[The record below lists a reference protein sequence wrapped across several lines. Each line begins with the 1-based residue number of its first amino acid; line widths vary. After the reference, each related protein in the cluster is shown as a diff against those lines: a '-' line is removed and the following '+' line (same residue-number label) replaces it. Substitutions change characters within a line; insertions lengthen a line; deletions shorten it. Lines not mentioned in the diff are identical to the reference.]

1 MSAYLNVAVR
11 EHKSSTVLHIEGEL
25 DLGSSRQ
32 LDEVI
37 SLAQRKHPPVL
48 VVDLEKLRFIDMAGL
63 RVLIAARERADQEGQ
78 RLVLA
83 NLREPVR
90 RIVNLAQVGDLLPE
104 LQ

>member
-11 EHKSSTVLHIEGEL
+11 EHESSTVLHIEGEL
-25 DLGSSRQ
+25 DLGSSRE

-37 SLAQRKHPPVL
+37 NLAQRKRPPVL

-78 RLVLA
+78 QLVLV
-83 NLREPVR
+83 NLRAPVR
-90 RIVNLAQVGDLLPE
+90 RIVNLARMGEWLPE
-104 LQ
+104 LG